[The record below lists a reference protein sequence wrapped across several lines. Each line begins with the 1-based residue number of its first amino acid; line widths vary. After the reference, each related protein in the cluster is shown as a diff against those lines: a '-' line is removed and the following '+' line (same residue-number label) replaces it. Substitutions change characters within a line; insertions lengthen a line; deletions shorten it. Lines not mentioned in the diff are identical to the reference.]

1 MGLGWYVVLEREL
14 PEAAIAKEGGK
25 ALIHHQHEL
34 DDLARR
40 LDLMPLS
47 GLVSVRPAALAA
59 YLQQQ
64 GLDPNEIPIPDE
76 EWYDPAEGLKTV
88 RGLIEH
94 LRKAP
99 GAAPATVPNSVRV
112 VQDLQGIEKALIV
125 AEREKVQF
133 HLASDLP
140 L

>member
-14 PEAAIAKEGGK
+14 PGVAINKDGGK

-34 DDLARR
+34 DELAER
-40 LDLMPLS
+40 LELLPLS
-47 GLVSVRPAALAA
+47 DLVSVRPQAVAA

-64 GLDPNEIPIPDE
+64 GLDPDEIPIPDE
-76 EWYDPAEGLKTV
+76 EWHDAAEGLKTV
-88 RGLIEH
+88 RGLLEH
-94 LRKAP
+94 LRKEP
-99 GAAPATVPNSVRV
+99 AAVPNSSRV

-125 AEREKVQF
+125 AEREKALF

>member
-14 PEAAIAKEGGK
+14 PDAAISNEGGK

-34 DDLARR
+34 DRLAKE
-40 LDLMPLS
+40 LGLTPLS
-47 GLVSVRPAALAA
+47 KLVSVRPAAVGA

-64 GLDPNEIPIPDE
+64 GLDPEDFPVPDE
-76 EWYDPAEGLKTV
+76 EWFEAAEGLSTV
-88 RGLIEH
+88 RGLLEH
-94 LRKAP
+94 LQKQPQA
-99 GAAPATVPNSVRV
+99 VPNALRV
-112 VQDLQGIEKALIV
+112 VQDLKGIEKALIV
-125 AEREKVQF
+125 AEREKVSF